1 MKSEP
6 PAVMVTTGRVDD
18 GDASDD
24 DDDVDLKTLAMRT
37 ARNADNERRAGDADA
52 GSDDGNGDGD
62 GDADETKRYAHH
74 ISAKTRALARPR
86 AVDDRLQRHRRPRRA
101 GLEIFFWLTKKL
113 TRTPSGTCGNPPPP
127 ARRRPPPT

>member
-74 ISAKTRALARPR
+74 ISAKTRALAPSTTGSS
-86 AVDDRLQRHRRPRRA
+86 ATADPDAP
-101 GLEIFFWLTKKL
+101 GLRYF
-113 TRTPSGTCGNPPPP
+113 SG
-127 ARRRPPPT
+127 